1 MRNVGRPA
9 VLIEQEGQAMSE
21 RTPDVFL
28 SGLLFADIVF
38 SGMTK
43 PPTLGTETWTR
54 GMDSGPGGI
63 ANFAVALRR
72 LGLRTA
78 LAAAFGADM
87 LGDYCW
93 AELAGREGVD
103 LTRSR
108 RFPGWRTPVTVA
120 LAYDNDRALVTH
132 GQPPPLSPDDLVG
145 QPPASRAAAVHLG
158 EEPQSWLARA
168 QAQGTL
174 VFADLGWD
182 PSGAWA
188 PETLEQLS
196 HCHAF
201 LPNAGEAMRY
211 TATGSPDAALARLA
225 DLVPVAVVTLGP
237 DGALAV
243 DNTTGES
250 AAVSGLRV
258 PALDPTGA
266 GDVFGAAFIFATLA
280 SRPLAERLRFA
291 NLAAALSV
299 QRLGGAMAAP
309 SWADIAE
316 WWRTTRAGD
325 PDLVREYAFL
335 DDWISE
341 NVTFE
346 GWDNP

>member
-1 MRNVGRPA
+1 LDGLPSRKDSSVT
-9 VLIEQEGQAMSE
+9 EQQ
-21 RTPDVFL
+21 TPDVFL

-38 SGMTK
+38 SGMAK
-43 PPTLGTETWTR
+43 APTLGTETWTR
-54 GMDSGPGGI
+54 AMDSGPGGI

-103 LTRSR
+103 LSRSR
-108 RFPGWRTPVTVA
+108 RFSDWSTPVTVA
-120 LAYDNDRALVTH
+120 LAYDDDRALVTH
-132 GQPPPLSPDDLVG
+132 GQPPPLIADELVG
-145 QPPASRAAAVHLG
+145 QPPASRAAAVHIG
-158 EEPQSWLARA
+158 EEPQEWLVRA

-188 PETLEQLS
+188 PEVLEQLS

-201 LPNAGEAMRY
+201 LPNAGEAMSY
-211 TATGSPDAALARLA
+211 TGTDSPTAALARLA

-250 AAVSGLRV
+250 GSVSGLRV
-258 PALDPTGA
+258 STLDPTGA

-280 SRPLAERLRFA
+280 ERPLAERLRFA

-309 SWADIAE
+309 SWADIAG
-316 WWRTTRAGD
+316 WWRTARAGD
-325 PDLVREYAFL
+325 PDLGRDYAFL
-335 DDWISE
+335 DAWIPE
-341 NVTFE
+341 YLTGQEQFE
-346 GWDNP
+346 GQDTP

>member
-1 MRNVGRPA
+1 
-9 VLIEQEGQAMSE
+9 
-21 RTPDVFL
+21 
-28 SGLLFADIVF
+28 
-38 SGMTK
+38 
-43 PPTLGTETWTR
+43 
-54 GMDSGPGGI
+54 
-63 ANFAVALRR
+63 
-72 LGLRTA
+72 
-78 LAAAFGADM
+78 
-87 LGDYCW
+87 
-93 AELAGREGVD
+93 
-103 LTRSR
+103 
-108 RFPGWRTPVTVA
+108 
-120 LAYDNDRALVTH
+120 
-132 GQPPPLSPDDLVG
+132 DLVG
-145 QPPASRAAAVHLG
+145 PPS
-158 EEPQSWLARA
+158 
-168 QAQGTL
+168 
-174 VFADLGWD
+174 
-182 PSGAWA
+182 A
-188 PETLEQLS
+188 PGPRETLEQLS

-211 TATGSPDAALARLA
+211 TATDSPDAALARIA
-225 DLVPVAVVTLGP
+225 DLVPVAVVTLGH

-266 GDVFGAAFIFATLA
+266 GDVFGAAFIFATLTD
-280 SRPLAERLRFA
+280 RPLAERLRFA